1 VNEVKILIA
10 DATEWYRRRLHSVL
24 TKQTHWKVVGEASTE
39 EDLLALTAKT
49 KPDVVLVDVSAE
61 VLGGLAAAKKVL
73 SVEPRARIVAL
84 SVEEEQE
91 WIRLAF
97 QAGVRGYVSKVEFCT
112 QIVPAIQTV
121 CEGRRFL
128 DGRVSEAVIRS
139 CWEPRQSIAAAQV
152 GQHRLTGR
160 ELEVVR
166 LLALGSGNR
175 SIALELGIRLRTVET
190 HRANIMRKLNLHTLA
205 QLIHYAILTE
215 IIHLPVLEIPAAET
229 RA

>member
-1 VNEVKILIA
+1 VNEVRILIG
-10 DATEWYRRRLHSVL
+10 DATEWYRGRLRSVL

-39 EDLLALTAKT
+39 GDLLVLTAKT
-49 KPDVVLVDVSAE
+49 RPDVVLFDVSAA
-61 VLGGLAAAKKVL
+61 VLGGLSTAKKVL
-73 SVEPRARIVAL
+73 SVEPNARIIAL

-112 QIVPAIQTV
+112 QIVPAVQTV
-121 CEGRRFL
+121 CDGRRFL

-139 CWEPRQSIAAAQV
+139 CWEPRQALIATPV

-160 ELEVVR
+160 ELEIVR
-166 LLALGSGNR
+166 LLALGNGNR
-175 SIALELGIRLRTVET
+175 KIAVKLGIRLRTVET

-215 IIHLPVLEIPAAET
+215 IIHLPAPEIPAAEN